1 MPIFKYKAI
10 NTDKESV
17 SGLVEAMDV
26 NIAAELLQE
35 KGLSVVALKEEAES
49 SLKQIDILN
58 RIKPKDLVIFSRQFA
73 VMISANVAMV
83 QSLRI
88 LVDQT
93 DNLKLK
99 MVVSEI
105 GDEVDSGSRL
115 SDSLAK
121 RPKIFSHFFV
131 SVIRAGETSGKLEES
146 LNYLADESEKDY
158 DMMSKVKGAMIYP
171 IFVLVGL
178 SAVGTAMMIFVVPKL
193 TNILTETGAELPF
206 ATRVL
211 IGTSGFFQDFWW
223 AIVIL
228 MGGAVFGF
236 KFLRNN
242 EKGRRYLDYIKLKL
256 PIFGKLFQR
265 IHLVRFTRSMNTLI
279 VGGVT
284 ITEGL
289 RIASEVVSNEI
300 YKELIEKTIKEVEE
314 GNSISSVFADSNEIP
329 KMVSQ
334 MMSIGEKTG
343 KLDIVLARITEFY
356 SREIDNIVAN
366 LMVLMEPI
374 IMVVMG
380 LAVGIMVA
388 AIILPMYNMASN
400 V

>member
-1 MPIFKYKAI
+1 M
-10 NTDKESV
+10 
-17 SGLVEAMDV
+17 
-26 NIAAELLQE
+26 
-35 KGLSVVALKEEAES
+35 
-49 SLKQIDILN
+49 
-58 RIKPKDLVIFSRQFA
+58 
-73 VMISANVAMV
+73 
-83 QSLRI
+83 
-88 LVDQT
+88 
-93 DNLKLK
+93 
-99 MVVSEI
+99 
-105 GDEVDSGSRL
+105 
-115 SDSLAK
+115 
-121 RPKIFSHFFV
+121 
-131 SVIRAGETSGKLEES
+131 IRAGETSGKLEES

>member
-17 SGLVEAMDV
+17 SGLVEAIDIDV
-26 NIAAELLQE
+26 AAELLQE
-35 KGLSVVALKEEAES
+35 KGFAVITIKKEEEGHM
-49 SLKQIDILN
+49 KQIDIFS

-99 MVVSEI
+99 MVISEI
-105 GDEVDSGSRL
+105 ADEVDSGSRL
-115 SDSLAK
+115 SDSLSK
-121 RPKIFSHFFV
+121 RPKVFSHFYI
-131 SVIRAGETSGKLEES
+131 SVIKAGETSGRLEES

-158 DMMSKVKGAMIYP
+158 DMMSKIKGAMIYP
-171 IFVLVGL
+171 IFVLFGL
-178 SAVGTAMMIFVVPKL
+178 SIVGAAMMIFVVPKL

-206 ATRVL
+206 ATRLL
-211 IGTSGFFQDFWW
+211 IGTSDFFQNFWW
-223 AIVIL
+223 VLIIL
-228 MGGAVFGF
+228 ATSVFAGF
-236 KFLRNN
+236 KFLSRT
-242 EKGRRYLDYIKLKL
+242 EEGRKSLDYVKLKL
-256 PIFGKLFQR
+256 PVFGKLFQR
-265 IHLVRFTRSMNTLI
+265 IYLVRFTRSMHTLI

-289 RIASEVVSNEI
+289 RIAGEVVSNEI

-314 GNSISSVFADSNEIP
+314 GNSISSVFVNSKEIP

-343 KLDIVLARITEFY
+343 KLDIVLARITDFY
-356 SREIDNIVAN
+356 AREINNIVAN

-380 LAVGIMVA
+380 LAVGVMVA